1 MHSEKG
7 QCGTCVNCV
16 PQVGGGSGF
25 TNCADAH
32 AAEAAGDK
40 MQFTKEQLIAHIRH
54 RKEFAGQC
62 AENSMLHP
70 ERREYFAL
78 SVAGYEIALAALT
91 APDCPPKDCGAI
103 GKSMDASYRRQGA
116 VTGWAACLHRILK
129 GLE

>member
-7 QCGTCVNCV
+7 QCGICVNCV

-40 MQFTKEQLIAHIRH
+40 MQFTKEQLIGYARNHIKH
-54 RKEFAGQC
+54 
-62 AENSMLHP
+62 AEWLAEKFGENYKKTSAQ
-70 ERREYFAL
+70 AL
-78 SVAGYEIALAALT
+78 AEIALAALT